1 MQRYFATRCIHMS
14 PPKMSNSHV
23 WFSAFKPPIK
33 RLDRV
38 MWSMC
43 VPFFSQMIWPSSASA
58 CVNCLHTNVPNK
70 SADLEWYHKHWSH
83 TRSVI
88 TFTKEETVVY
98 LVPLAKS
105 RKCIFLDI
113 KKKISLWFKLV
124 ETDFWLCKSCFAR
137 YFEQLVLALI
147 LNNDIFF
154 TKK

>member
-1 MQRYFATRCIHMS
+1 MS

-38 MWSMC
+38 MWSMY

-105 RKCIFLDI
+105 RKCIFLGI
-113 KKKISLWFKLV
+113 VKKIHYSWAQTGRNWFLTMQILFCAVFRTVGSERTYPLFLVSFLKKLM
-124 ETDFWLCKSCFAR
+124 S
-137 YFEQLVLALI
+137 I
-147 LNNDIFF
+147 NN
-154 TKK
+154 